1 MSFWSISFHLLC
13 SNIDCIPKIWLR
25 CCIWRSSIS
34 KQLSL
39 PNAPQELKWFCSSPS
54 PAVLPA
60 QFRLQVKLLN
70 GVQIFLRHCSKRHY
84 SAVAFFPPMN
94 RSIYPRFLVPHA
106 LVQKTAKPALTLVL
120 PRQALLHLQLLRGAA
135 PRHFLLPGT
144 PEGSASQQGW
154 LSNRHNQIPQ
164 AESNQF
170 ACLLQLQKAV
180 SLSLCHS

>member
-1 MSFWSISFHLLC
+1 M
-13 SNIDCIPKIWLR
+13 
-25 CCIWRSSIS
+25 
-34 KQLSL
+34 
-39 PNAPQELKWFCSSPS
+39 
-54 PAVLPA
+54 
-60 QFRLQVKLLN
+60 
-70 GVQIFLRHCSKRHY
+70 
-84 SAVAFFPPMN
+84 AFSPPMN
-94 RSIYPRFLVPHA
+94 RSLYPQLLVPHA

-180 SLSLCHS
+180 SLSLCHSWGWSHLDNYVRIRSRRNEGNTSRNVTQDTLLREIFWKNVFGIILKLNLGSSSVKGKTKATSTGFRGKYPSLT